1 LRMPPSKEDETKYFF
16 KVVETYRNYRRDNL
30 KRLVKTKES
39 FNKISSEHQKRLTNE
54 GYLDYVE
61 KIEKCIDSNY
71 SIIKQILDGT
81 EKMFDNQVHDPKNKE
96 DYGALTAK
104 VDIEKIH
111 SHEDFS
117 S

>member
-1 LRMPPSKEDETKYFF
+1 MNVSIQNLLEHPVSTSIWPNTLFIYFSSPRF
-16 KVVETYRNYRRDNL
+16 WANCTSI

-71 SIIKQILDGT
+71 NIIKQILG
-81 EKMFDNQVHDPKNKE
+81 KAF
-96 DYGALTAK
+96 
-104 VDIEKIH
+104 IE
-111 SHEDFS
+111 F
-117 S
+117 

>member
-1 LRMPPSKEDETKYFF
+1 MPPSKEDETKYFF

-71 SIIKQILDGT
+71 NIIKQILGKAFIEFT
-81 EKMFDNQVHDPKNKE
+81 LFEIFIFLSKNSTLISRE
-96 DYGALTAK
+96 NCRFFG
-104 VDIEKIH
+104 
-111 SHEDFS
+111 
-117 S
+117 